1 MDFKSFSALV
11 KEENAPENL
20 NDSLLALWY
29 DAKDKWEK
37 AHAIAQQVPDPE
49 GAWVHAY
56 LHRVEGDLSNAEYW
70 YKRAGKPVCRDQLTD
85 EWESIVCSLLE
96 SN

>member
-1 MDFKSFSALV
+1 MDFNSFSALV

-20 NDSLLALWY
+20 SDLLLALWY
-29 DAKDKWEK
+29 DAKDNWEK
-37 AHAIAQQVPDPE
+37 AHSIAQQVPDPE

-70 YKRAGKPVCRDQLTD
+70 YKRAGKPVCRVQLAD
-85 EWESIVCSLLE
+85 EWESIAVSLLA

>member
-20 NDSLLALWY
+20 KDSLLALWY
-29 DAKDKWEK
+29 DAKDNWEK
-37 AHAIAQQVPDPE
+37 AHSIAQQDLDPE

-85 EWESIVCSLLE
+85 EWESIACSLLE

>member
-1 MDFKSFSALV
+1 MDFNSFSALV

-20 NDSLLALWY
+20 SDLLLALWY
-29 DAKDKWEK
+29 DAKDNWEK
-37 AHAIAQQVPDPE
+37 AHSIAQQVPDPE

-70 YKRAGKPVCRDQLTD
+70 YERAGKPVCRDQLAD
-85 EWESIVCSLLE
+85 EWESIVVSLLT

>member
-1 MDFKSFSALV
+1 MDFNSFSALV

-20 NDSLLALWY
+20 SDLLLALWY
-29 DAKDKWEK
+29 DAKDNWEK
-37 AHAIAQQVPDPE
+37 AHSIAQQVPDPE

-70 YKRAGKPVCRDQLTD
+70 YERAGKPVCRDQLAD
-85 EWESIVCSLLE
+85 EWESIAVSLLA

>member
-1 MDFKSFSALV
+1 MDFNSFSALV

-20 NDSLLALWY
+20 SDLLLALWY
-29 DAKDKWEK
+29 DAKDNWGK
-37 AHAIAQQVPDPE
+37 AHSIAQQVPDPE

-70 YKRAGKPVCRDQLTD
+70 YERAGKPVCRDQLAD
-85 EWESIVCSLLE
+85 EWESIAVSLLA

>member
-1 MDFKSFSALV
+1 MDFNSFSALV

-20 NDSLLALWY
+20 SDLLLALWY
-29 DAKDKWEK
+29 DAKDNWEK
-37 AHAIAQQVPDPE
+37 AHSIAQQVPDPE

-70 YKRAGKPVCRDQLTD
+70 YKRAGKPVCRDQLAD
-85 EWESIVCSLLE
+85 EWESIAVSLLA